1 MTTEPE
7 RAGSIYDLGYRSYGG
22 TRLGR
27 RHAVRTV
34 YVESLRSAFGLGRR
48 ASSKVIPVILLVIV
62 LLPAAVHLGIAAAS
76 RQQMD
81 IVKPEDYSSFVEVIL
96 ALFVAAQAPELAG
109 RDQRNRTLSLYFSRA
124 IERRDYALAKL
135 GALVSAML
143 VLTLVPQAVLFVG
156 NAFTTN
162 DALEYL
168 REDAANVPR
177 VLASSVLVSG
187 LCASVALAMAS
198 RTPRRAYATGGI
210 IAIFVGSAAIGG
222 ILDAT
227 VGRYGIMVS
236 LFDLMTGATYWI
248 FSAEHE
254 YEVATEL
261 MFAAVVGVTA
271 ISVGL
276 ILRRYE
282 RIPA

>member
-187 LCASVALAMAS
+187 LCASVALAIAS

-222 ILDAT
+222 ILDTT

>member
-109 RDQRNRTLSLYFSRA
+109 RVTS
-124 IERRDYALAKL
+124 
-135 GALVSAML
+135 
-143 VLTLVPQAVLFVG
+143 
-156 NAFTTN
+156 
-162 DALEYL
+162 
-168 REDAANVPR
+168 
-177 VLASSVLVSG
+177 
-187 LCASVALAMAS
+187 
-198 RTPRRAYATGGI
+198 
-210 IAIFVGSAAIGG
+210 AIGRFRCTSRVPLRG
-222 ILDAT
+222 GTTRLRSW
-227 VGRYGIMVS
+227 GRW
-236 LFDLMTGATYWI
+236 F
-248 FSAEHE
+248 
-254 YEVATEL
+254 
-261 MFAAVVGVTA
+261 
-271 ISVGL
+271 
-276 ILRRYE
+276 RRCSS
-282 RIPA
+282 

>member
-168 REDAANVPR
+168 RDDAANVPR

-187 LCASVALAMAS
+187 LCASVALAIAS

>member
-135 GALVSAML
+135 GALISAML

-168 REDAANVPR
+168 RDDAANVPR

>member
-187 LCASVALAMAS
+187 LCASVALAIAS

>member
-1 MTTEPE
+1 
-7 RAGSIYDLGYRSYGG
+7 
-22 TRLGR
+22 
-27 RHAVRTV
+27 
-34 YVESLRSAFGLGRR
+34 
-48 ASSKVIPVILLVIV
+48 
-62 LLPAAVHLGIAAAS
+62 
-76 RQQMD
+76 
-81 IVKPEDYSSFVEVIL
+81 
-96 ALFVAAQAPELAG
+96 
-109 RDQRNRTLSLYFSRA
+109 
-124 IERRDYALAKL
+124 
-135 GALVSAML
+135 ML

-168 REDAANVPR
+168 RDDAANVPR

-187 LCASVALAMAS
+187 LCASVALAIAS

-222 ILDAT
+222 ILDTT

>member
-135 GALVSAML
+135 GALISAML

-168 REDAANVPR
+168 RDDAANVPR

-187 LCASVALAMAS
+187 LCASVALAIAS